1 MFISVLV
8 SCVNV
13 ITLKNVHLKCFQVSL
28 CHFCRAESQTGRR
41 VAASAL
47 GYVSVFVW
55 LDGWNTPECN
65 GTPVRVT
72 CGYLEDARHH
82 RVMPPWP
89 HLLDDVGV
97 GLGDLSLHSQR
108 VGEVQLIHIGVL
120 QEVLRQGRG
129 VTQTLQRDEDTR
141 SYYTSVSDGQPIRT
155 ELA

>member
-1 MFISVLV
+1 MFSGQFV
-8 SCVNV
+8 SFLSCWVTNAGSSGRPTTRRRLSFRVRQCVC
-13 ITLKNVHLKCFQVSL
+13 LARL
-28 CHFCRAESQTGRR
+28 
-41 VAASAL
+41 
-47 GYVSVFVW
+47 Y
-55 LDGWNTPECN
+55 GWNTPECN

-120 QEVLRQGRG
+120 QEVLRQGRS

-141 SYYTSVSDGQPIRT
+141 SYYTSASDGQPIRT